1 MKFFSRA
8 RTNERAQRGVSEL
21 DGENDKER
29 SKEKR
34 REEKRREEKRR
45 EEKRREEKRRERR
58 EDKT

>member
-29 SKEKR
+29 
-34 REEKRREEKRR
+34 EEKRREEREVEMKR
-45 EEKRREEKRRERR
+45 
-58 EDKT
+58 